1 VNLKTDDIKLMYEYN
16 YWANR
21 LILNQAAQ
29 VSEEQYVAP
38 TDFGIG
44 WGSLRGTLV
53 HLLDT
58 ERQWRITCE
67 GHYATLLT
75 DAEYDATEIHEEHVP
90 TFAALIEQW
99 AEEQSAMRAY
109 LDTLDDEK
117 LNGILRYVI
126 PGNIVR
132 ERALWHCLYHNVNH
146 GMQHRSEAAALL
158 TSYRNSPGDIDFT
171 MFLNEHFKLQQA

>member
-1 VNLKTDDIKLMYEYN
+1 MKTNDIKLMYEYN

-21 LILNQAAQ
+21 RILTQTAKVNEAQ
-29 VSEEQYVAP
+29 YIAK

-58 ERQWRITCE
+58 EQQWRITCQ

-90 TFAALIEQW
+90 TFAALTEQW
-99 AEEQSAMRAY
+99 AAEETEMRAY

-132 ERALWHCLYHNVNH
+132 ERALRV
-146 GMQHRSEAAALL
+146 GSRRRRQRRIP
-158 TSYRNSPGDIDFT
+158 TR
-171 MFLNEHFKLQQA
+171 